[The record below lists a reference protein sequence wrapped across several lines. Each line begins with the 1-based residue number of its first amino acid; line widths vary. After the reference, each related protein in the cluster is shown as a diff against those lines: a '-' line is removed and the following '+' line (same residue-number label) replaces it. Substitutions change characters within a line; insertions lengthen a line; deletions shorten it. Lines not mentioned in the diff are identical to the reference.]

1 VRRKRARA
9 FLSLKRGGLRKVL
22 ERVASHSLTARPQPP
37 NRPERREVQAQRLRD
52 TIVLPGELAKPL
64 RRACVRPARGRRLSA
79 HDRQRRPLMVS
90 ENHSEAV

>member
-9 FLSLKRGGLRKVL
+9 FLSLKRGELRKVL

-64 RRACVRPARGRRLSA
+64 RRAAFDRPVVGGYRLTTARGGL
-79 HDRQRRPLMVS
+79 
-90 ENHSEAV
+90 